1 MEQWNPLMKGVF
13 PMATEVLR
21 KDVFPAFSVA
31 VPDFTSEGYSYDEFM
46 EMIQQHPD
54 LQAVR
59 VHKQRS
65 GYLINETICETG
77 VVLINGATVQ
87 TINLEST
94 DVDQIKK
101 AIKEIGLD
109 GVENINYLQAIK
121 RVTGMIN
128 KPLAN

>member
-1 MEQWNPLMKGVF
+1 M
-13 PMATEVLR
+13 
-21 KDVFPAFSVA
+21 S
-31 VPDFTSEGYSYDEFM
+31 
-46 EMIQQHPD
+46 MIHKHPD

-65 GYLINETICETG
+65 GYLVNDVICETG
-77 VVLINGATVQ
+77 IVFINGARVE

-94 DVDQIKK
+94 DVQLMKQT
-101 AIKEIGLD
+101 IKEIGLQ

-121 RVTGMIN
+121 RVVGMID